1 MAEDTRGLNDET
13 RLCLKKGVTWDE
25 CEDFDE
31 FVKRLAARED
41 QGTAGGKLRVK
52 ILFAQQDSMIGQR
65 GRQYM
70 MECWERNCR
79 TETGQAFDVIA
90 KTVDDTDHDGVPGR
104 LNVLEEILGDV
115 LGEVEV
121 AELDI

>member
-1 MAEDTRGLNDET
+1 MAENTKGLNDET
-13 RLCLKKGVTWDE
+13 RLCLKKGVTWGE

-31 FVKRLAARED
+31 YIKNLAAREE
-41 QGTAGGKLRVK
+41 QGVAGAKLRVK

-70 MECWERNCR
+70 EECWERNCR
-79 TETGQAFDVIA
+79 TETGQAFDVLV
-90 KTVDDTDHDGVPGR
+90 KTVDDTDHDGLPGK

-115 LGEVEV
+115 LGEVQV
-121 AELDI
+121 AEVEL